1 MAEAKPQLDGAAA
14 LVAVV
19 GGGLAGLTAALD
31 LADAGVRTVLIEKR
45 PYVGGKTYSFMD
57 STTGMELDNGQHVY
71 LRCCTAYRALIER
84 LGLHD
89 SVRLQRRLRLPVLDP
104 GTGRRSAMESWP
116 PWLPA
121 PLNLGWSILRSAHLT
136 WPEKLRLGQA
146 ALPIRRMGSEGR
158 RKLDGVSFGD
168 WLRAHGQSDRVIER
182 FWDLIVLPTCNDAAD
197 QVSAQQAL
205 MVFQVGLFQ
214 DAHGADIGMAT
225 AGLSHIAET
234 ALRQFQAAG
243 GEARLGR
250 GVEALTCDGDR
261 GSGDRVRGDHVTG
274 VRLAG
279 GERIPAD
286 GVVLALPPNGAV
298 LLLPERWRH
307 RSGFKELSTFEF
319 APIVN
324 VHVEWDRPV
333 LAEEF
338 VAVLDPAVQYVF
350 NRSRILGREGQGQ
363 WLACSLSGAP
373 PRGNATPGGHR
384 RGGHRRAATRPAR
397 RARRQGAALAR
408 REGAGG
414 DLSAAARHGLATP
427 PAGHVGAE
435 PPAGGRLDRYR
446 VAGHDGVR
454 GSQRARRGQGLA
466 GARRRAGAP

>member
-1 MAEAKPQLDGAAA
+1 MAPATPQLDGTAAP
-14 LVAVV
+14 VVVV

-104 GTGRRSAMESWP
+104 RTGRRSAIESWP

-136 WPEKLRLGQA
+136 WPEKLRLGRA
-146 ALPIRRMGSEGR
+146 ALPIRRMGAKGR

-197 QVSAQQAL
+197 QISAQQAL

-214 DAHGADIGMAT
+214 DAHGADIGIAT

-250 GVEALTCDGDR
+250 GVEALTCDDDR
-261 GSGDRVRGDHVTG
+261 VTG

-279 GERIPAD
+279 GEQIPAD

-307 RSGFKELSTFEF
+307 RSGFKDLSTFEF

-338 VAVLDPAVQYVF
+338 VVVLDPAVQYVF

-363 WLACSLSGAP
+363 WLACSLSGAH
-373 PRGNATPGGHR
+373 REATMPQAAIAEAAIAGL
-384 RGGHRRAATRPAR
+384 RRALPDARDAKVLRWRVVKEPEATFRPLPGTASR
-397 RARRQGAALAR
+397 RPQPVTSVPNL
-408 REGAGG
+408 
-414 DLSAAARHGLATP
+414 L
-427 PAGHVGAE
+427 
-435 PPAGGRLDRYR
+435 
-446 VAGHDGVR
+446 
-454 GSQRARRGQGLA
+454 LA
-466 GARRRAGAP
+466 GAWTDTEWPATMESAVRSGHAAAKALLAHAGAPARHE

>member
-1 MAEAKPQLDGAAA
+1 MAPATPQLDGTAAP
-14 LVAVV
+14 VVVV
-19 GGGLAGLTAALD
+19 GGGLAGITAALD

-104 GTGRRSAMESWP
+104 RTGRRSAIESWP

-136 WPEKLRLGQA
+136 WPEKFRLGRA
-146 ALPIRRMGSEGR
+146 ALPIRRMGAKGR

-197 QVSAQQAL
+197 QISAQQAL

-250 GVEALTCDGDR
+250 GVEALTCDDDR
-261 GSGDRVRGDHVTG
+261 VTG

-279 GERIPAD
+279 GEQIPAD

-307 RSGFKELSTFEF
+307 RSGFKDLSTFEF

-338 VAVLDPAVQYVF
+338 VVVLDPAVQYVF
-350 NRSRILGREGQGQ
+350 NRSRILGAG
-363 WLACSLSGAP
+363 GAGTVAGVLP
-373 PRGNATPGGHR
+373 ERRASRGDDAAGGHR
-384 RGGHRRAATRPAR
+384 RGGHRRSATRPAR

-454 GSQRARRGQGLA
+454 GSQWARRSQGLA
-466 GARRRAGAP
+466 GARRRAGAPRITRRD